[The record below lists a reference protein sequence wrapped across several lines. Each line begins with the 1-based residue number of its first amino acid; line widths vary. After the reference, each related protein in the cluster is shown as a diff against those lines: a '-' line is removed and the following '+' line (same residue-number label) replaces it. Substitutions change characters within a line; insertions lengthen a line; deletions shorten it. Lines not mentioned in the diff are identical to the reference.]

1 MSGSQFEWHMCSSYH
16 PDLGPED
23 RLTAYWYYVL
33 DAVPG
38 VGQAFV
44 DHVSSR
50 SGLAPSKF
58 LGSVDHPTGDR
69 VNRPDFLIRCQ
80 DYDVL
85 FEHKLDSPLGH
96 GQLERYLALCQTRGQ
111 KLALIAASALR
122 LEASVSDSPWFV
134 RPREAGAP
142 AHFLWQDVHHIVQRF
157 PDRIACDFAEFLEAL
172 GLAHFNWAG
181 LGDPF
186 TSDEAARELR
196 SLYDALAP
204 MFHAP
209 GVSCLKTANSL
220 IYQIRRPFQ
229 LVRLINVGP
238 LVSVAEWDRRV
249 WGRVMALWVWARRP
263 GGGHQRVLPQAHGC
277 IHGSSPPIFVNDR
290 VSTAPVPYDREVFQ
304 ERQYYVPL
312 SEVLVQSK
320 ELSQDRLVS
329 FVRTAVEHLQGRRA
343 HVQQDRSDASPAA
356 ALGDYRRE

>member
-1 MSGSQFEWHMCSSYH
+1 MHGS
-16 PDLGPED
+16 
-23 RLTAYWYYVL
+23 L

-58 LGSVDHPTGDR
+58 LGSADHPMGDR
-69 VNRPDFLIRCQ
+69 ANRLDFLIRCQ

-96 GQLERYLALCQTRGQ
+96 RQLERYLTLCQTRGQ
-111 KLALIAASALR
+111 KLALVAASSLP
-122 LEASVSDSPWFV
+122 LEASVCGSPWFV

-142 AHFLWQDVHHIVQRF
+142 AHFLWQDVHQIVRGF
-157 PDRIACDFAEFLEAL
+157 PDRIARDFVEYLEAL
-172 GLAHFNWAG
+172 GLAHFDWAG
-181 LGDPF
+181 RGDPL
-186 TSDEAARELR
+186 TSDEAARAQR

-204 MFHAP
+204 MFRAP

-220 IYQIRRPFQ
+220 IYQIRRPFPP
-229 LVRLINVGP
+229 VHLINVGP

-263 GGGHQRVLPQAHGC
+263 GGGNQTSGRTRRR
-277 IHGSSPPIFVNDR
+277 PPR
-290 VSTAPVPYDREVFQ
+290 VSHWPSGFAIQHVTSPGEPSRVGGVPHRC
-304 ERQYYVPL
+304 
-312 SEVLVQSK
+312 
-320 ELSQDRLVS
+320 
-329 FVRTAVEHLQGRRA
+329 QGGHGHVCARA
-343 HVQQDRSDASPAA
+343 RSDGTAGLKKRSFAQTTHRQRSA
-356 ALGDYRRE
+356 RETQLRLWST